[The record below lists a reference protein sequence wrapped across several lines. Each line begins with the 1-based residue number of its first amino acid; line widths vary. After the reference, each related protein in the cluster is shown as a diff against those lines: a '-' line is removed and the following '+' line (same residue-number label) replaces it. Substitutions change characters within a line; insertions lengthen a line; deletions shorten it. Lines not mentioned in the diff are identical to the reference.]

1 MLIEEVLYEEI
12 NCKNKS
18 KCGDNIKM
26 DHRGTGRH
34 EDGGYLAVDFD
45 SSYIELLIW
54 SVSLVQ

>member
-1 MLIEEVLYEEI
+1 
-12 NCKNKS
+12 
-18 KCGDNIKM
+18 M